1 MGLYSYLDAV
11 NHMLLSSGEHLV
23 SDLDLDAGVDTSV
36 AQFILNQAI
45 KTSVMRGL
53 ANNRFVQTIAL
64 TTTPR
69 IINGVSTTNYII
81 LPDQACYAQVV
92 EPLFDSTTGEVIQTT
107 IKSTDSGPVLWNI
120 TKQTAVFEKELKVE
134 VIVLLGDADSKWGW
148 DDIDA
153 PLQRGIMESAAREYQ
168 MITQGDLDV
177 DQRLAIREQLHLA
190 RGRAS
195 DIFKKNRNLFAS
207 GDYGRRAA
215 VNRRGILTNDPYFTR
230 TRF

>member
-36 AQFILNQAI
+36 AQFILNQTI
-45 KTSVMRGL
+45 KTAVMRGL
-53 ANNRFVQTIAL
+53 ANNRFVKEFSL
-64 TTTPR
+64 NTTPKL
-69 IINGVSTTNYII
+69 IDGISTTNYII

-92 EPLFDSTTGEVIQTT
+92 EPLFDSMTGEVIQTT

-120 TKQTAVFEKELKVE
+120 TKQTATFEKALKVE
-134 VIVLLGDADSKWGW
+134 VIILLGNESKKWGW

-177 DQRLAIREQLHLA
+177 DQRLAVKEQIHMS

-207 GDYGRRAA
+207 GDYGRRSA
-215 VNRRGILTNDPYFTR
+215 VDRRGILTNDPYFTR